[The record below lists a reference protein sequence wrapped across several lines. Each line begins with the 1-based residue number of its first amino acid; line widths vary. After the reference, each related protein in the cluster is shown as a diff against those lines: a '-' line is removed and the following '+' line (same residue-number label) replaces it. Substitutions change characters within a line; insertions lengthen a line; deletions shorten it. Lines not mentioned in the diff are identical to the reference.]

1 MNRII
6 LALAALVGNASAF
19 APAVAPRPATQLQA
33 SKFDA
38 GAKAAASLAASLALA
53 GAVLTPEAAFAATAT
68 QAGGVCAAA
77 PDSEVCRQSTQVKAK
92 AAATAPVKKA
102 APAKA
107 SKPAAKK
114 SSSKPKASKPKA
126 VKKTK
131 KAKKVRVAPRSP
143 RSLCTLR
150 RRLKRKCKRK
160 KRYGYG
166 AVLRST
172 FRASVARVAV
182 RAVGLGPGPAELF
195 DHELRWPRPC
205 ACQTYC
211 REGGVPARSLD
222 ALVDLH
228 RRPRRRAR
236 PRKQKLRL
244 APVSD
249 RATARFQGLENHPP

>member
-6 LALAALVGNASAF
+6 LALAALVGQATAF

-166 AVLRST
+166 AVLRSRFGHRPLALRFERSASGLARPSSSIT
-172 FRASVARVAV
+172 NFGGHGRARARLTV
-182 RAVGLGPGPAELF
+182 E
-195 DHELRWPRPC
+195 
-205 ACQTYC
+205 
-211 REGGVPARSLD
+211 REGSRH
-222 ALVDLH
+222 ALLT
-228 RRPRRRAR
+228 R
-236 PRKQKLRL
+236 
-244 APVSD
+244 
-249 RATARFQGLENHPP
+249 